1 MVGLRVSKKDTGHY
15 CYDLLLLLLLLLLVY
30 YFFYY
35 YSRIT
40 HVCQTNK
47 KDIPIQQ
54 KVPLLQKFHRWWL
67 LDVQRDSLPQRC
79 SKYGRFKSGSIFH
92 MDQIPLPFVLRSDK
106 SLNVKGFPCF
116 INGPKGASLSKIQ
129 ATLQLCVRAEGEQ
142 IVRLAIIFHHT
153 GQQLSEEEKNCYHA
167 ISHLVRVYF
176 QESFCFII

>member
-79 SKYGRFKSGSIFH
+79 SKYGRFKSVFLYCFCCCEIKHLKNRWVDFSHGSGDLCIIILCFN
-92 MDQIPLPFVLRSDK
+92 LLSSALRS
-106 SLNVKGFPCF
+106 
-116 INGPKGASLSKIQ
+116 
-129 ATLQLCVRAEGEQ
+129 R
-142 IVRLAIIFHHT
+142 FH
-153 GQQLSEEEKNCYHA
+153 L
-167 ISHLVRVYF
+167 
-176 QESFCFII
+176 FCARIKVSM